1 MTLRTFEVVR
11 TLQESAGSTPGELAA
26 ALLQIAITLSLAAL
40 CGLLYRRY
48 RKPYLGW
55 FALAW
60 LLYLLRLLAI
70 TTFLATDDRV
80 WLYWHQ
86 VATGWAALG
95 LLWAA
100 LVFSRAPSWRWRYLV
115 LLVFPVAWSYFA
127 IYRLD
132 NFLLAAGPAVLFLS
146 VVTLGTGWVFLQ
158 YHRQIRT
165 GGAALLA
172 GALTLWGFHHL
183 DYPFLRARGAW
194 NPWGYYLDILFTLAT
209 GAGILVLLLDDQRL
223 GLSALLTLSGDLQR
237 EPASDGTGRLLER
250 PLGLPAVR
258 GSALYAL
265 REGRPELVRGA
276 GVCAGWPT
284 SPGSAETAT
293 LTRAIQMGEPC
304 FAASWRASDAPG
316 ARIHPFAAVLPVFLE
331 TTTWALVIVGDA
343 RDPFAA
349 LDRRY
354 LVALGQQIGAALN
367 SAGLNRTLTAR
378 TSELERLSR
387 SMIQQHER
395 ERRALSLYL
404 HDETA
409 QLFTAVKLQ
418 LGVIRERAAPG
429 LQEPL
434 GRVLA
439 LMDDGLSSIRN
450 LTDDLRPSLLDD
462 LGLLPALRSLAADMS
477 AQTGLAVSL
486 DAPETLP
493 PVGGDAELAV
503 YRALQES
510 LSNAAQHAGA
520 KQVAVTVRVHDG
532 QVVLEV
538 QDDGRGLPAAEAMD
552 AGGRLGLSGMRERL
566 VGVGGTLDLANAAAG
581 GARLVARVPV
591 AGA

>member
-1 MTLRTFEVVR
+1 MPLPTLEVLP
-11 TLQESAGSTPGELAA
+11 TIQGTAGSTAGELSA
-26 ALLQIAITLSLAAL
+26 ALLQIAITLSLAVL

-60 LLYLLRLLAI
+60 LLYLLRLGAI
-70 TTFLATDDRV
+70 TTFLVTDDRV

-86 VATGWAALG
+86 VATGWTALG

-100 LVFSRAPSWRWRYLV
+100 LVFSRALSWRWRYLL

-172 GALTLWGFHHL
+172 GALILWGLHHL

-237 EPASDGTGRLLER
+237 EPGSDGTGRLLER

-258 GSALYAL
+258 GSALYAV

-284 SPGSAETAT
+284 SPGAAETAI
-293 LTRAIQMGEPC
+293 LIRAIHLGEPR
-304 FAASWRASDAPG
+304 FAAAWRTSDTPG

-331 TTTWALVIVGDA
+331 TATQALVIVGDA

-354 LVALGQQIGAALN
+354 LVALGQQVGAALN
-367 SAGLNRTLTAR
+367 SAALNRTLITR
-378 TSELERLSR
+378 TSELERLSL

-418 LGVIRERAAPG
+418 LGVIREQAESD
-429 LQEPL
+429 LQERL

-439 LMDDGLSSIRN
+439 LMDEGLSSIRN
-450 LTDDLRPSLLDD
+450 LTEDLRPSLLDD
-462 LGLLPALRSLAADMS
+462 LGLLPALRSLAADV
-477 AQTGLAVSL
+477 AVQTGLAVSL
-486 DAPETLP
+486 DVPETLP

-503 YRALQES
+503 FRALQES
-510 LSNAAQHAGA
+510 LSNVVQHAGA
-520 KQVAVTVRVHDG
+520 RRVSVTVRVHDG

-538 QDDGRGLPAAEAMD
+538 QDDGDGLPVDGAPPS
-552 AGGRLGLSGMRERL
+552 GGHLGLTGMRERL
-566 VGVGGTLDLANAAAG
+566 VAVGGSLDLANGTGG
-581 GARLVARVPV
+581 GARVVARIPV
-591 AGA
+591 VEA